1 MHDNSDEGAL
11 ATATDKHTT
20 FHSPKR
26 ETEPVCPAEQCDDDS
41 VNGETDE
48 PVNDSVT
55 YQAMNGPSDDDSY
68 EEIIGALYDVPRLT
82 SPACDT
88 FDNSAYNVTSFDNPV
103 YINVTRHRAAV

>member
-1 MHDNSDEGAL
+1 MKELSPGRQTN
-11 ATATDKHTT
+11 TA

-26 ETEPVCPAEQCDDDS
+26 ETEPVCVAEQCDDDS
-41 VNGETDE
+41 MNGETDE

-82 SPACDT
+82 SPP
-88 FDNSAYNVTSFDNPV
+88 VTPSITVPP
-103 YINVTRHRAAV
+103 RHRNAASSP